1 MPPAYELRSGG
12 DGRRTRQNLAE
23 LKLRRLAEVN
33 IRLKEDLDRP
43 RIKVAEASIS
53 TLWCRLY
60 GDRST
65 NVMTLMR
72 HSSLEG
78 AVY

>member
-53 TLWCRLY
+53 CVVSAHHHFAMLDGVLL
-60 GDRST
+60 G
-65 NVMTLMR
+65 
-72 HSSLEG
+72 
-78 AVY
+78 